1 MGESQQVCPVKGT
14 VSFGSALFG
23 WGFTLTQFARVYAQK
38 FKLSQEVMIEKL
50 WGENYLDKKNKLWR
64 TVPESVDGEPL
75 QRAFNVFIME
85 LIIRLARNCME
96 SNIEAVTKMI
106 EPLGIALKAEEKEL
120 KGKNLL
126 KNVFQKWI
134 NSADMLLEL
143 IITKLP
149 SPRKAQAY
157 RAAHLYTGSI
167 QDECGQAIKNCDP
180 EGPLM
185 VYISKMVPTTEKGR
199 FYAFGRVFS
208 GTVRGG
214 QKVRIMG
221 PKYKA
226 GSSEDLYLKSV
237 QRTCLMMGDKGETVP
252 EIPCGNTCAL
262 VGIDKFINKQATISD
277 NDRAEPMRLMK
288 YSVSPV
294 VKVAVR
300 PKNPADLP
308 KLVEGLRRLSNSDQI
323 VETYVEATGEHIVA
337 GCGELHMEICL
348 SDLAKF
354 SQCEIIKSEPIV
366 TYKETVM
373 EESSMTCLAKSAN
386 RHNRLFARVQPLDEQ
401 LVKAIEEEKVSE
413 KMETKELQRILT
425 QTYGWDPND
434 AKKLWT
440 FAPDLSTNCLVDQTK
455 GIMYLNEIKDHVV
468 SGFQWAAR
476 EGVLAEEEVRGV
488 RMNLLDAALLSD
500 AIHRGAGQLIPAAR
514 RVFYASCLTAQP
526 RFQEPV
532 LLCEIQTPEDAIGG
546 IYNTLAQRRGCIIG
560 EEPIP
565 GTPMLIVKSYLP
577 VAESFGFSQL
587 LREQTSGRAFP
598 QMMFDH
604 WELITGDPLEAGS
617 RASKVCESIRARKG
631 LKLQVPGL
639 ENFHDRL

>member
-277 NDRAEPMRLMK
+277 NDSAEPMRLMK

-401 LVKAIEEEKVSE
+401 LVKAIEEEKVSD

-617 RASKVCESIRARKG
+617 RASKVCESIRIRKG